1 MVEKVPL
8 KYAAAMESVR
18 TSGEFSMILASGK
31 SFQQAR
37 KVMMSAVEMTGFAT
51 GTRIRN
57 SSCQMLQPSMIA
69 ASSSE
74 SGIERKPETMI
85 IMFIGA
91 VQPMWV
97 RMVDQ
102 SVSYSPTLTM
112 TR

>member
-1 MVEKVPL
+1 
-8 KYAAAMESVR
+8 
-18 TSGEFSMILASGK
+18 MILASGK

>member
-1 MVEKVPL
+1 MGVLSCVSAGPGGKPFETFGKDSILLRRRKHGTTDRLALPHQSNWNVRLVRP
-8 KYAAAMESVR
+8 SVQ
-18 TSGEFSMILASGK
+18 LPA
-31 SFQQAR
+31 
-37 KVMMSAVEMTGFAT
+37 
-51 GTRIRN
+51 
-57 SSCQMLQPSMIA
+57 
-69 ASSSE
+69 
-74 SGIERKPETMI
+74 GIERKPETMI